1 MQDGVGRTAVVTG
14 GASGIGFAMARS
26 FATAGMKV
34 AIADVETHALERAAE
49 ALREITPEL
58 LALPVDVTD
67 RDRLARAAIGRC
79 APSSESTYLRVMIG
93 SWRRSTAGSSTA
105 RVSRADPRTRRDS

>member
-1 MQDGVGRTAVVTG
+1 
-14 GASGIGFAMARS
+14 
-26 FATAGMKV
+26 
-34 AIADVETHALERAAE
+34 
-49 ALREITPEL
+49 
-58 LALPVDVTD
+58 VDVTD